1 MKRET
6 SQEQT
11 PTGLG
16 SFSANDDNISVLGR
30 ERLEQGVLQKSGR
43 SALVS
48 VFSHVLNVPRLL
60 ASLIFARRRRSGR
73 CDDRA
78 EFSLWGLVFERATAA
93 L

>member
-30 ERLEQGVLQKSGR
+30 ERLEQGVFKKSGR

-48 VFSHVLNVPRLL
+48 FFLAFLMFLDFWVPSYSLVGDVLGVALTEPN
-60 ASLIFARRRRSGR
+60 F
-73 CDDRA
+73 
-78 EFSLWGLVFERATAA
+78 LVSMFKNGDSA
-93 L
+93 